1 MGFLLFPVLLPVP
14 ALNDIAACC
23 LILFLRMRGVF
34 RRLFNFIFLL
44 IFVMTLIIINYS
56 QCTVPFTRET
66 GDKDKEIEYQL
77 KTTKAKLEAL
87 GIVTENLKVNNPA
100 ASNGVVD
107 PRGSRQMCMQ
117 ACPLGSL
124 LAGIKE

>member
-23 LILFLRMRGVF
+23 LILFLRMRGFF

-44 IFVMTLIIINYS
+44 IFVMTLIIINHS
-56 QCTVPFTRET
+56 QCTVPFTREA

-87 GIVTENLKVNNPA
+87 GIVTENIKVNNPA

-107 PRGSRQMCMQ
+107 PRGSRQMCM
-117 ACPLGSL
+117 
-124 LAGIKE
+124 